1 MSLRRA
7 SLSVAVAALGLLSAC
22 TLRPYYKD
30 MVQPVGSAP
39 QAAEGQTLEMRVVD
53 PATGQPIHGAKVIA
67 GTGRTRLSATSD
79 AQGRISVP
87 LAQALLEENP
97 LVEVVLP
104 KGVKAYQFVASRPA
118 EPAAA
123 PPAPQPAETPAAPD
137 SSTPNPGT

>member
-53 PATGQPIHGAKVIA
+53 PATGQPIQGAKVIA

-79 AQGRISVP
+79 AEGRISVP
-87 LAQALLEENP
+87 VAQGLIAENP
-97 LVEVVLP
+97 TVSRFTPMILVEAWFSP
-104 KGVKAYQFVASRPA
+104 EVA
-118 EPAAA
+118 
-123 PPAPQPAETPAAPD
+123 
-137 SSTPNPGT
+137 